1 MMDGI
6 EVWSYSASP
15 VFLHYFLD
23 ELLPHIFAQFAV
35 FRCLGLTPCP
45 CP

>member
-23 ELLPHIFAQFAV
+23 ELLPHIFAKFAV
-35 FRCLGLTPCP
+35 LSRLGATTCP
-45 CP
+45 WS